1 MNRTRHIALLP
12 EKKVNRHGVVF
23 NRRAGMDILTKM
35 FVVFEVGFRGSKL
48 EAKISAADQSDA
60 MPMMEKL

>member
-1 MNRTRHIALLP
+1 
-12 EKKVNRHGVVF
+12 
-23 NRRAGMDILTKM
+23 MDILTKM